1 MKRWM
6 ETSWLCGKLS
16 YLTFFFMNL
25 YRGSIC
31 EEVIEA
37 IKRIWVHSHFG
48 KMNSAYEEK
57 EPLFLSSKCCV
68 RVKKI
73 IHFGLE
79 KIGQILDWICKK
91 VFKTKDFPCTMSNG
105 QVRFRLT
112 GIGICIVLSLALL
125 FSNIEIMLL
134 GVSVIVCIWIFACH
148 YETATYLL
156 AIYAFIDYVLR
167 KYVVNISSIWDELF
181 FVAMICVWLYKGV
194 RYRNEENCKQAPL
207 NMCLWVFIGIYTILL
222 LFSPNL
228 SISLEGFRAI
238 IQYMLWYFI
247 VLQLLKDKRSVRTI
261 LLVFIGV
268 VGVMALHGVY
278 QFIVG
283 VEMPEAWVES
293 SESVRTRVYSIL
305 SSPNI
310 FGSLNVLAF
319 PICFSFAVI
328 AKQVREKLFFIMLT
342 LCMLASLAFTYSR
355 GAWIGA
361 VCAIGVYVLLKNR
374 KLIVPTIIV
383 GVLVLIFVPS
393 IRNRFLFMF
402 SMDYL
407 SSSMKGGRL
416 IRWLTA
422 LDILK
427 EHPLTGLGLGQFGG
441 AVAMN
446 NELTTIVK
454 GQEISTYYMD
464 NYYLK
469 IAVEA
474 GIIGLIVFVWLMYQV
489 IAISFKT
496 IGVTRDVKM
505 KELEM
510 GILAGLSGVICH
522 NFVEN
527 VFEVPLMTTMFW
539 MLAAV
544 MMQMWYM
551 NYTEERKISNVE
563 N

>member
-1 MKRWM
+1 MKCWI
-6 ETSWLCGKLS
+6 ETSWLCEKFLHII
-16 YLTFFFMNL
+16 FFAINL
-25 YRGSIC
+25 YYGSVC
-31 EEVIEA
+31 ENVIE
-37 IKRIWVHSHFG
+37 KLKSIWGHSHFG

-57 EPLFLSSKCCV
+57 EPFFLSSKCCV
-68 RVKKI
+68 NAKKVVNLAL
-73 IHFGLE
+73 GKLG
-79 KIGQILDWICKK
+79 KILDWGCKRILRLE
-91 VFKTKDFPCTMSNG
+91 DFPSFMSDG
-105 QVRFRLT
+105 RVRFRLT
-112 GIGICIVLSLALL
+112 GIGICIVLSLTLL
-125 FSNIEIMLL
+125 FSDIKILLL
-134 GVSVIVCIWIFACH
+134 GATMIVCIWVFACH
-148 YETATYLL
+148 YEIGTYLL
-156 AIYAFIDYVLR
+156 AMYAFIDYLLR

-181 FVAMICVWLYKGV
+181 FVAMLCVWVYKGV
-194 RYRNEENCKQAPL
+194 RYRQEEGCKQSP
-207 NMCLWVFIGIYTILL
+207 MDVCLWIFVGIYTILL

-238 IQYMLWYFI
+238 IQYMLWYFV
-247 VLQLLKDKRSVRTI
+247 VLQLLKDKKSMRTL
-261 LLVFIGV
+261 LLVLIGV
-268 VGVMALHGVY
+268 VGIMAIHGVY
-278 QFIVG
+278 QFVVG
-283 VEMPEAWVES
+283 VEMPATWVES

-310 FGSLNVLAF
+310 FGSLNVLVF

-328 AKQVREKLFFIMLT
+328 AKQIREKIFFGVLT
-342 LCMLASLAFTYSR
+342 IFMLASLAFTYSR

-361 VCAIGVYVLLKNR
+361 VCAIGVYVMLKNR
-374 KLIVPTIIV
+374 RLIVPTIIA
-383 GVLVLIFVPS
+383 GLCVLIFIPS

-454 GQEISTYYMD
+454 GQEISTFYMD

-474 GIIGLIVFVWLMYQV
+474 GILGLVAFVWLMYQV

-496 IGVTRDVKM
+496 IGITRDIKM
-505 KELEM
+505 KEMEM

-527 VFEVPLMTTMFW
+527 VFEVPLMTTLFW
-539 MLAAV
+539 MLVAI

-551 NYTEERKISNVE
+551 NYTMERKKSNV
-563 N
+563 